1 MRSLAEIQNVC
12 IFALRRNTNINN
24 LYTMNR
30 FLRRIIVVAF
40 IFICGSVQLCAET
53 LRGVVRDAITGEP
66 LVGATIKVVELGTGS
81 VADIDGNYLINISQ
95 GGRYTIEVSY
105 VGYESSVMK
114 EIMISGAREVVLN
127 VDLRESASE
136 LKEVVVKPRVNKEA
150 TVNPN
155 VLAGGVMLSMEEA
168 TRFAGGYNDPA
179 RLVTAFAGVSGG
191 ADSNGISVHGNAPQ
205 MLKYRIEGV
214 EVFTPNHFNDI
225 YEANFGMV
233 SALNANVVGNSDFF
247 TSTFNANYSNS
258 LSGVF
263 DVKMRNG
270 NNTKYENIL
279 QIGTVSE
286 EFTSEGPLSK
296 KNNSSYIFN
305 YRYAFTSLADN
316 LGLLGDQETV
326 YNFQDFSLKLNFPTK
341 KAGTFSLF
349 ALGYYDKS
357 SDKIQDIEDIETI
370 YDALSGDCH
379 MFGVL
384 GGVSH
389 KIYFG
394 NKWTWRTTLAYNAQ
408 HIKADDN
415 YWGLNRDANNVI
427 ITEPKISFEEPRQ
440 LYPFGRTKMNEDRIL
455 FNTEVS
461 KQLTNKWLTQLGVE
475 YSQRFF
481 KMQYRS
487 TEAIYEP
494 VENMHTWLDAKGDT
508 GLGSIFWQN
517 IVKPTNNLTFNIGV
531 ASSYFTF
538 SDDATIE
545 PRVSMKWDFSEKNS
559 VSLGYGLHSM
569 IERLDA
575 YFYEEDG
582 QRLNKNLG
590 FSKAHHFLGTFMHKF
605 NENLNLRF
613 NAFYQ
618 YGFDTPVGYTVMP
631 NGEISTFSSVNRLFK
646 NFDEAMVNEGNTRN
660 YGADITLEH
669 YMYHGFFGQI
679 NGSLYKAEYKAI
691 DKKWRPQIY
700 DRGFA
705 VKLLAGK
712 EWMLGKRKQNVL
724 NVSAKYTL
732 QGGLRYTP
740 IDIEFMKAEMAAGR
754 SYDDP
759 IYKQDEAMSKRYH
772 PDNIVDLTISYKIN
786 KKKVSH
792 TIAFEGLNV
801 LMSEPAAYERFDI
814 TTQTSKSMKAGIS
827 LPNIFY
833 RLDF

>member
-1 MRSLAEIQNVC
+1 MIMKRILRFFLAAMLFFVC
-12 IFALRRNTNINN
+12 GVT
-24 LYTMNR
+24 
-30 FLRRIIVVAF
+30 
-40 IFICGSVQLCAET
+40 QLFAET

-81 VADIDGNYLINISQ
+81 VADIDGNYRVDISK
-95 GGRYTIEVSY
+95 GGRYTIEVTY
-105 VGYESSVMK
+105 VGYEPSVLK

-179 RLVTAFAGVSGG
+179 RLVTAYAGVSGG
-191 ADSNGISVHGNAPQ
+191 SDSNGISVHGNAPQ
-205 MLKYRIEGV
+205 MLKYRVEGV

-225 YEANFGMV
+225 YDANFGMV
-233 SALNANVVGNSDFF
+233 SALNANVIGNSDFF

-270 NNTKYENIL
+270 NNSKYENIL

-286 EFTSEGPLSK
+286 EFTSEGPISK

-316 LGLLGDQETV
+316 LGLLGDQESQFK
-326 YNFQDFSLKLNFPTK
+326 FQDFSLKLNFPTK
-341 KAGTFSLF
+341 SAGTFSLF

-357 SDKIQDIEDIETI
+357 KDKILDIEDIEST
-370 YDALSGDCH
+370 YDALSGDCK
-379 MFGVL
+379 MFGIL
-384 GGVSH
+384 GGLSH

-394 NKWTWRTTLAYNAQ
+394 NKWTWRTTVAYNAQ
-408 HIKADDN
+408 HIKSDEG
-415 YWGLNRDANNVI
+415 YWGLKRNEFNQLI
-427 ITEPKISFEEPRQ
+427 IPVAYEEPNK
-440 LYPFGRTKMNEDRIL
+440 LYPFSNQKMNEDRIL
-455 FNTEVS
+455 FNTEIS
-461 KQLTNKWLTQLGVE
+461 KQVTSKWLTQFGAE
-475 YSQRFF
+475 YSHRFF
-481 KMQYRS
+481 KMVYRA
-487 TEAIYEP
+487 TDAIYDP
-494 VENMHTWLDAKGDT
+494 VESMQTWLDAKGDT

-517 IVKPTNNLTFNIGV
+517 IIKPSDQLTFNIGV
-531 ASSYFTF
+531 TGSYFSF
-538 SDDATIE
+538 SDDYSVE
-545 PRVSMKWDFSEKNS
+545 PRASMKWDFNDKNS
-559 VSLGYGLHSM
+559 ISFGYGLHSM

-582 QRLNKNLG
+582 ERKNKDLG
-590 FSKAHHFLGTFMHKF
+590 FSKAHHFLGTYMHKF

-618 YGFDTPVGYTVMP
+618 YGFDTPVGYTMLP
-631 NGEISTFSSVNRLFK
+631 NGEKSTFCSVNRLWD
-646 NFDEAMVNEGNTRN
+646 NFDEPLVNKGNTRN
-660 YGADITLEH
+660 YGVDVTLEH
-669 YMYHGFFGQI
+669 YMSRGFFGQI
-679 NGSLYKAEYKAI
+679 NGSLYKAEYKGI
-691 DKKWRPQIY
+691 DDKWRPQIY
-700 DRGFA
+700 DRGFG
-705 VKLLAGK
+705 VKVLGGK

-740 IDIEFMKAEMAAGR
+740 VDVNFMKAEMEAGR
-754 SYDDP
+754 LYDEAV
-759 IYKQDEAMSKRYH
+759 YKQSEAMSKRFH
-772 PDNIVDLTISYKIN
+772 PENIVDLTVSYKIN

-792 TIAFEGLNV
+792 TIAFEGLNI
-801 LMSEPAAYERFDI
+801 LMFEAPSYQRFNVV
-814 TTQTSKSMKAGIS
+814 TQTVKTEKAGIS
-827 LPNIFY
+827 LPNLFY